1 MQNTKWGLCLLLAL
15 VSCGNHQPDPEQQ
28 GQQMLT
34 EARACYAQGNYAA
47 ARDSIMSLR
56 KNHPT
61 ALEARRQA
69 ILLLDSVELQLAE
82 GDSLKQEFFRRK
94 LLHDIQEIGGLED

>member
-1 MQNTKWGLCLLLAL
+1 MLLAL
-15 VSCGNHQPDPEQQ
+15 VSCGGNQPDPEQQ

-34 EARACYAQGNYAA
+34 EARICYAQGNYAA

>member
-1 MQNTKWGLCLLLAL
+1 MLLAL
-15 VSCGNHQPDPEQQ
+15 VACGGHQSDPEQQ
-28 GQQMLT
+28 GLQMLT
-34 EARACYAQGNYAA
+34 EARTLYAQGNYTV
-47 ARDSIMSLR
+47 ARDSILSLR
-56 KNHPT
+56 QHYPT
-61 ALEARRQA
+61 ALKARRQA